1 MRRNIIYFSSS
12 DIINL
17 IRSRGSSMATNECKH
32 LFGKPEG
39 KKELGRHR
47 HR

>member
-17 IRSRGSSMATNECKH
+17 IRSSMATNECKR
-32 LFGKPEG
+32 LVGKPEG